1 MTVLIVFINNTFRR
15 KIIDLDKVDDYSRKT
30 LDPEFKGVVFQY
42 ITNALYI
49 NQQNFKTFTYKICK
63 EPLMTNHL
71 IFYFRKYFYLL
82 DEINK
87 RISQFKS
94 GGIINFYISKYAD
107 DKFKKNEMQNDGPS
121 QLTVNHFIGIIQ
133 LWIFGL
139 IVSSVWFIFEN
150 ILGRLIRKV
159 EKSPKIKLS
168 T

>member
-1 MTVLIVFINNTFRR
+1 M
-15 KIIDLDKVDDYSRKT
+15 
-30 LDPEFKGVVFQY
+30 DPEFNGVVFQY

-82 DEINK
+82 DEINY

-121 QLTVNHFIGIIQ
+121 QLTVHHFIGIIQ

-139 IVSSVWFIFEN
+139 TVSSISFILEN
-150 ILGRLIRKV
+150 ILSRFNKKSGKIIKTKV
-159 EKSPKIKLS
+159 NIY
-168 T
+168 TT